1 MDISEALRNEDLSKA
16 DFFDFVTCPEL
27 SDSGRLIRGSPQG
40 ANGFVDSLQELKET
54 NNNHLPSTDG
64 FEQLLWNSAG
74 QPVNGDL
81 VKTEPVKLTPYE
93 DWNKLW
99 GHAVVTT
106 EPVGSTSVPR
116 NNNNN
121 NNNNTDGAIYT
132 LTVLNGETNNQNWF
146 SPKPEDQIP
155 QQEIESLLNIMAPTN
170 GFRAD
175 ALDLVNSP
183 SAATTFNYADEPP
196 PPPPTAMPCT
206 NSTSSNTSTTT
217 TSSDPL
223 LNESDESIHN
233 SLLRSALQGKA
244 SFLST
249 RYNISIEQSCD
260 DVSTEM
266 GHTNGVGG
274 GGASEL
280 VVPSPID
287 SSRADSS
294 PGGSQHLFAATG
306 VLPSMFDH
314 QNLDSEPSSMDE
326 LLLSQLDA
334 TYDYEKLR
342 RIEDE
347 VAESVQQY
355 CSHAPDD
362 SIFKLAAENGVLQPT
377 NQAVAT
383 PPAKVK
389 KYSKRSK
396 ASAADKANNAANA
409 INNGGVRKERSLHY
423 CTICSKGF
431 KDKYS
436 VNVHIRTHTGEK
448 PFACTICG
456 KSFRQKAHLAKHY
469 QTHTQKTLSNSPNHK
484 SSKR

>member
-121 NNNNTDGAIYT
+121 NNNTDGAIYT

-217 TSSDPL
+217 TTSSDPL

-249 RYNISIEQSCD
+249 RYNIKFEQSCD

-274 GGASEL
+274 GGVRAGGAQSDRL
-280 VVPSPID
+280 VAG
-287 SSRADSS
+287 R
-294 PGGSQHLFAATG
+294 L
-306 VLPSMFDH
+306 
-314 QNLDSEPSSMDE
+314 NLDSEPSSMDE

>member
-1 MDISEALRNEDLSKA
+1 MDIGEALRNEDLSKA
-16 DFFDFVTCPEL
+16 DFFDFVACPEL
-27 SDSGRLIRGSPQG
+27 SDSNRLMRGSPPS
-40 ANGFVDSLQELKET
+40 NGFVDSLHELKEA
-54 NNNHLPSTDG
+54 NNNNLPSTDG
-64 FEQLLWNSAG
+64 FEHLLWNNG
-74 QPVNGDL
+74 TQQTNGDL
-81 VKTEPVKLTPYE
+81 KPDTVKLETAIFGCE

-106 EPVGSTSVPR
+106 EPVGSTPAAAQR
-116 NNNNN
+116 
-121 NNNNTDGAIYT
+121 NTDGAIYT
-132 LTVLNGETNNQNWF
+132 LTVLNGESNNQNWF
-146 SPKPEDQIP
+146 APKPVEDPLP
-155 QQEIESLLNIMAPTN
+155 QQEIESLLSIMAPTN
-170 GFRAD
+170 GFRPD
-175 ALDLVNSP
+175 SMDLVNSP
-183 SAATTFNYADEPP
+183 SAATTFNYSDESSATTTPSCTTS
-196 PPPPTAMPCT
+196 TA
-206 NSTSSNTSTTT
+206 STTT
-217 TSSDPL
+217 TTTSSSDPL
-223 LNESDESIHN
+223 LNESDENYHN

-249 RYNISIEQSCD
+249 RYNIKFEQNCD
-260 DVSTEM
+260 ETGAEL
-266 GHTNGVGG
+266 GHTNGG
-274 GGASEL
+274 SDM
-280 VVPSPID
+280 VVTSPIG

-294 PGGSQHLFAATG
+294 PNQNLFTTTG

-314 QNLDSEPSSMDE
+314 QNLDSEPSAHSMEE
-326 LLLSQLDA
+326 LLLSQLDV

-355 CSHAPDD
+355 CNNNTVRTTDD
-362 SIFKLAAENGVLQPT
+362 SMFKIDGQPPSQPVQAAPST
-377 NQAVAT
+377 
-383 PPAKVK
+383 KSK

-396 ASAADKANNAANA
+396 ASAEKSNSAANA
-409 INNGGVRKERSLHY
+409 MTNGGVRKERSLHY

-469 QTHTQKTLSNSPNHK
+469 QTHAQKTLSNSPNHK